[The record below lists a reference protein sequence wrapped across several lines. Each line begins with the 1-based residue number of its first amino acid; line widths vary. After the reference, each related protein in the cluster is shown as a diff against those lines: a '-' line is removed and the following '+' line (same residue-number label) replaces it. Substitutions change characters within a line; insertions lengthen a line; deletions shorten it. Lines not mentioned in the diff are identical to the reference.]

1 MFVPGAAIWLVRV
14 VTGLV
19 LTKLAFLA
27 LPTGASLGRG
37 TSFTIDTITD
47 PTGKNHGLLT
57 GLARWDAVHYLHIAR
72 FGYGSPA
79 PGQHST
85 ALAAFFPLY
94 PMLIRFVTFFIPFG
108 STTTRYRFAAVF
120 VSCAALLAAV
130 WALMFLVRLWT
141 PGEDARDAALAFV
154 WFPASVFLIAGYNES
169 LFAALLAWAL
179 VAYAKERYVE
189 AAILAG
195 LCSATRSQGALLV
208 LLIVWPLVTRKL
220 PLVKG
225 LALCV
230 VAEAGVLA
238 YMLYCQIQ
246 FGSALAFIDAEKFWH
261 RKLTYPLHPV
271 LWFVHGALRGQH
283 FPSSQAA
290 VFALSTVAALLAI
303 AGCAALVVIAS
314 KGQIPIPWPPVI
326 LACALVLLD
335 ISSGPNGLSPEAI
348 ARFVMT
354 VMPLY
359 LLVPIVV
366 RKLPSGRS
374 WIMASAM
381 VAGLFQVI
389 FTLGYWF
396 T

>member
-1 MFVPGAAIWLVRV
+1 VFVPGTAIWFVRV
-14 VTGLV
+14 AIGLV

-47 PTGKNHGLLT
+47 PTGKDHGLLT
-57 GLARWDAVHYLHIAR
+57 GLARWDAVHYIHIAR
-72 FGYGSPA
+72 FGYPPSARGETTS
-79 PGQHST
+79 S
-85 ALAAFFPLY
+85 LAAFFPLY
-94 PMLIRFVTFFIPFG
+94 PMLVRFVSFFIPFG
-108 STTTRYRFAAVF
+108 STTDRYRLAAVL
-120 VSCAALLAAV
+120 VSWGALLAAV
-130 WALMFLVRLWT
+130 WGIMLLVRMWT

-154 WFPASVFLIAGYNES
+154 WFPASVFLLAGYNEA

-179 VAYAKERYVE
+179 VSFAKERYVE
-189 AAILAG
+189 VAIFAG
-195 LCSATRSQGALLV
+195 LCSATRSQGALV
-208 LLIVWPLVTRKL
+208 AILIVWPLVTRKL
-220 PLVKG
+220 PVVKG
-225 LALCV
+225 LLLCV
-230 VAEAGVLA
+230 VAEAGLLA
-238 YMLYCQIQ
+238 YMVYCRAH
-246 FGSALAFIDAEKFWH
+246 FGSLLAFVHAEKFWN

-271 LWFVHGALRGQH
+271 LWFVNGVLRGQD

-290 VFALSTVAALLAI
+290 VFALSSIAAVLAV
-303 AGCAALVVIAS
+303 AGCAALVVIS
-314 KGQIPIPWPPVI
+314 RKGRIPIPLPAVV

-335 ISSGPNGLSPEAI
+335 ISSGPFGRSPEAI

-354 VMPLY
+354 VIPLY